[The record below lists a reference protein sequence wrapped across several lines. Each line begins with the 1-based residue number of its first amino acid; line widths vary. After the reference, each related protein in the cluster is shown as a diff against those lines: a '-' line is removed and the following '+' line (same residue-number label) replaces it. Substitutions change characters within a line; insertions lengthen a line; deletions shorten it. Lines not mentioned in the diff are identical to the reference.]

1 MKSNKEI
8 IFFAVIV
15 GLAITFLLYNA
26 FTNCSWDYSCE
37 IPLYLDDVPVNP
49 IIPTI
54 G

>member
-8 IFFAVIV
+8 IFYYSII
-15 GLAITFLLYNA
+15 GLAIAFILYSA

-37 IPLYLDDVPVNP
+37 IPLYIDDVPTNP